1 MVGSVGSVVA
11 QPGVDMCPVER
22 WGNVPHSPYKKK
34 SFVKERNVKQLIQKS
49 NKEKDSGK
57 EM

>member
-1 MVGSVGSVVA
+1 
-11 QPGVDMCPVER
+11 MCPVER